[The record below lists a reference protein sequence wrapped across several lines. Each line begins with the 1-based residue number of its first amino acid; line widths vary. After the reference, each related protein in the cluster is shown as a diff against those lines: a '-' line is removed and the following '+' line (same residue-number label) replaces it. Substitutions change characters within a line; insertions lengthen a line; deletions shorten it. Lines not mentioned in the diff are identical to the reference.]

1 MPEDVRIVNLNLQ
14 NIVYLVSTIIFDMKK
29 FQIFNCIKIDIPTT
43 YFRFIYILD
52 IQINFLKI
60 GELFDEGKNLIVG
73 NFDMA
78 EKFEFFDVLPTLKK

>member
-1 MPEDVRIVNLNLQ
+1 
-14 NIVYLVSTIIFDMKK
+14 MKK
-29 FQIFNCIKIDIPTT
+29 FQIFNCLKIDIPTT
-43 YFRFIYILD
+43 FFRFIYILE

-78 EKFEFFDVLPTLKK
+78 EKFEFFDVKNCIFDILYYIFKFSLKKLTNMESKDDAN